1 MYYKVLLDGKSFHGG
16 DFEWS
21 LPENGK
27 PGKWHSVK
35 GDLKMCERG
44 FHLTDNPQKW
54 WDRTAK
60 CYEVEYKDAL
70 APQDDKI
77 CVRKVRLVRELT
89 EDDLVR
95 LQIFYSGTH
104 KVTSGKAL
112 AYDTSRVKALGSSQ
126 VTAHDFSQV
135 TALNS
140 SRVEAYGFSRV
151 TASGSS
157 RVTAS
162 GSSRVEAYGSSR
174 VTAYGSSRVTA
185 YGSSQVT
192 AYNSSQVTAYNSSQ
206 VTACDSSTI
215 NSRFHSGTVELS
227 GDAIHINR
235 DTNPPT
241 IRGNFQ

>member
-16 DFEWS
+16 GFEWS
-21 LPENGK
+21 MPKNGK

-44 FHLTDNPQKW
+44 FHLTDNPQNW
-54 WDRTAK
+54 WDRNAK

-70 APQDDKI
+70 EPKDDKI

-112 AYDTSRVKALGSSQ
+112 AY
-126 VTAHDFSQV
+126 
-135 TALNS
+135 NS
-140 SRVEAYGFSRV
+140 SRVEAYN
-151 TASGSS
+151 
-157 RVTAS
+157 
-162 GSSRVEAYGSSR
+162 SSRVE
-174 VTAYGSSRVTA
+174 
-185 YGSSQVT
+185 
-192 AYNSSQVTAYNSSQ
+192 AYNSSQVTASGSSQVRAYNSSRVEAYNSSQ
-206 VTACDSSTI
+206 VRAYNSSQVRAYDSSTI
-215 NSRFHSGTVELS
+215 TSRFHSGTVELS

>member
-44 FHLTDNPQKW
+44 FHLTDNPPKW

-104 KVTSGKAL
+104 KVTSGNAL
-112 AYDTSRVKALGSSQ
+112 AYDSSQVTAYDSSRVTAYDSSQVTAYDSSQ
-126 VTAHDFSQV
+126 VTAHD
-135 TALNS
+135 S
-140 SRVEAYGFSRV
+140 SRVE
-151 TASGSS
+151 
-157 RVTAS
+157 
-162 GSSRVEAYGSSR
+162 
-174 VTAYGSSRVTA
+174 
-185 YGSSQVT
+185 
-192 AYNSSQVTAYNSSQ
+192 
-206 VTACDSSTI
+206 ACDSSTI
-215 NSRFHSGTVELS
+215 NSRLHRGTVELS